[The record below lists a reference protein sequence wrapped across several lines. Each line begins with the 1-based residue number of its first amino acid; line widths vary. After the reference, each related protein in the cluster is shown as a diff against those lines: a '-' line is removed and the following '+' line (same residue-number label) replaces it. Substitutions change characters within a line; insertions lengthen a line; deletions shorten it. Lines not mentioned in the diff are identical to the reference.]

1 MKQKTQMVSHG
12 ERRIKWVEVEEILQK
27 TENRDFHKY
36 YPDAKYPCGNMTET
50 ELLNKISDD
59 LDFLKTK
66 VLEIEKS
73 LELID
78 SELHPVR
85 EEYFERLDEIKKEG
99 TISGSEFE
107 KKFGVIYRT
116 S

>member
-1 MKQKTQMVSHG
+1 
-12 ERRIKWVEVEEILQK
+12 
-27 TENRDFHKY
+27 
-36 YPDAKYPCGNMTET
+36 MTET
-50 ELLNKISDD
+50 ELLKKISDD
-59 LDFLKTK
+59 LDFLTK

-85 EEYFERLDEIKKEG
+85 EEYLERLDEIKKEG

>member
-1 MKQKTQMVSHG
+1 
-12 ERRIKWVEVEEILQK
+12 
-27 TENRDFHKY
+27 
-36 YPDAKYPCGNMTET
+36 MTET
-50 ELLNKISDD
+50 DLLKKNLDD

-78 SELHPVR
+78 SELHPVS
-85 EEYFERLDEIKKEG
+85 EEYLERLNEIKKEG

-107 KKFGVIYRT
+107 TKFGVIYRT

>member
-1 MKQKTQMVSHG
+1 LKKITPH
-12 ERRIKWVEVEEILQK
+12 EAFI
-27 TENRDFHKY
+27 TTYKY
-36 YPDAKYPCGNMTET
+36 HPDAKYLCENMTET
-50 ELLNKISDD
+50 ELLKKISDD

-66 VLEIEKS
+66 ILEIEES

-85 EEYFERLDEIKKEG
+85 EEYIERLEEIKKEG

-107 KKFGVIYRT
+107 KKFGVKL
-116 S
+116 